1 LIGSDIGKMVVRTGG
16 NITVADISTVSAGD
30 MITIMNNSAT
40 SMTITRSSFTLYNTA
55 DGADSDKTLAAR
67 GVATLVFI
75 ATNVAYIS
83 GGGLS

>member
-1 LIGSDIGKMVVRTGG
+1 
-16 NITVADISTVSAGD
+16 